1 MRERSFRLPDAEAPK
16 SGWGIAS
23 VLVHA
28 AVVALMV
35 GTVGGTVMTRA
46 SVTFVD
52 LGTDVGGIREIEL
65 PAYSTP
71 GVVGEPAPGIS
82 TETSDTGSG
91 PVIAY
96 SSRVVPIGDL
106 PRPKS
111 LAEYNPVVGS
121 APVMGVPRGSGTLWI
136 SPLEGRLGIVEG
148 SPDVA
153 THVARVDSA
162 IRAKILAFV
171 DTMPADSFATPPLV
185 TSWVTET
192 EDGKTWGVDPSWIYL
207 GDFKLPSFIL
217 ALIPLPQG
225 NYELAQKEAE
235 LMRIR
240 EEIIRAARQ
249 AETNADFRRYVNET
263 RKRKDAE
270 REARK
275 LAGEAA
281 RKGVKKDTIKPSG

>member
-1 MRERSFRLPDAEAPK
+1 
-16 SGWGIAS
+16 
-23 VLVHA
+23 
-28 AVVALMV
+28 
-35 GTVGGTVMTRA
+35 
-46 SVTFVD
+46 
-52 LGTDVGGIREIEL
+52 
-65 PAYSTP
+65 
-71 GVVGEPAPGIS
+71 
-82 TETSDTGSG
+82 
-91 PVIAY
+91 
-96 SSRVVPIGDL
+96 
-106 PRPKS
+106 
-111 LAEYNPVVGS
+111 
-121 APVMGVPRGSGTLWI
+121 
-136 SPLEGRLGIVEG
+136 
-148 SPDVA
+148 
-153 THVARVDSA
+153 
-162 IRAKILAFV
+162 
-171 DTMPADSFATPPLV
+171 LV

>member
-1 MRERSFRLPDAEAPK
+1 MHRRSFRLPDAQQPQP
-16 SGWGIAS
+16 GWGIAS
-23 VLVHA
+23 LLVHVLVI
-28 AVVALMV
+28 ALLV
-35 GTVGGTVMTRA
+35 GTVGRSVITT
-46 SVTFVD
+46 VTFVQ
-52 LGTDVGGIREIEL
+52 LGTEDGSGREIEL
-65 PAYSTP
+65 PPYSAPLGVTEHTAGVGNEISEIPSSPVVAYSP
-71 GVVGEPAPGIS
+71 
-82 TETSDTGSG
+82 
-91 PVIAY
+91 
-96 SSRVVPIGDL
+96 RVVPISDP

-111 LAEYNPVVGS
+111 LAEYNPVIGT
-121 APVMGVPRGSGTLWI
+121 APVLGVPRGSGTVWI
-136 SPLEGRLGIVEG
+136 GPLEGRLGIIEG
-148 SPDVA
+148 SPDPA

-207 GDFKLPSFIL
+207 GDFKLPSFLL

-240 EEIIRAARQ
+240 EDIIRAARQ
-249 AETNADFRRYVNET
+249 AQTNADFRRYVNET

-270 REARK
+270 R
-275 LAGEAA
+275 AA
-281 RKGVKKDTIKPSG
+281 RKRAEEAAKRGVKKDTIKP